1 MFQEERHQRIIE
13 LLDAHGRVSVSD
25 LAAHFDVTED
35 CIRKDLK
42 QLAARGVCKRVY
54 GGATKAE
61 NTPELNVIDRVGT
74 FVSEKRAIAAKAVR
88 LIKPESTVFLD
99 ISTTN
104 LEIARAIAESGI
116 TCNVVSTMIGVL
128 TILAKNPSVTALCPG
143 GVLRPSLDGFV
154 GGQCVKA
161 LGSYRFDLSFMGC
174 YGIDAAGSEVTT
186 HALEDGIVK
195 ETAVAHTRR
204 NYIVA
209 ESRKLSSY
217 GSYCY
222 GRLDDF
228 EALIC
233 DGEDIEGIARV
244 RRAGLA
250 VM

>member
-1 MFQEERHQRIIE
+1 MFQEERRQAIVE
-13 LLDAHGRVSVSD
+13 LLDAHGRVSVRELTAS
-25 LAAHFDVTED
+25 FGVTED

-42 QLAARGVCKRVY
+42 ALSLTGVCKRVY

-61 NTPELNVIDRVGT
+61 SKVELAVTDRIGVYA
-74 FVSEKRAIAAKAVR
+74 SEKRVIARKAVK
-88 LIKPESTVFLD
+88 LIEPEMSVFLD

-104 LEIARAIAESGI
+104 LEIARCIAQAEI
-116 TCNVVSTMIGVL
+116 RCNVVSTMIGVL
-128 TILAKNPSVTALCPG
+128 TILAASPSVTALCPG

-161 LGSYRFDLSFMGC
+161 MSNYRFDLSFMGC
-174 YGIDAAGSEVTT
+174 YGVDAASADVTT

-195 ETAVAHTRR
+195 EAAVARTRR

-209 ESRKLSSY
+209 ESRKLHSY

-222 GRLDDF
+222 GRFEDF

-233 DGEDIEGIARV
+233 DGGDVEGIAQV
-244 RRAGLA
+244 RRAGL
-250 VM
+250 VVL